1 MKPVQLCQLFV
12 SQTGEYMLTQV
23 NDKLEDLKAGNP
35 LLPPYTNSTGTLEV
49 IPVHDD
55 MDRQVERDWHP

>member
-35 LLPPYTNSTGTLEV
+35 LLPPDPNSAGTLEV
-49 IPVHDD
+49 VPVHDD